1 MSRVLRTP
9 EARGDIKEIAR
20 YLAHEQHRRRA
31 AERFVQ
37 ELDRKFQLYA
47 TQPRM
52 GTARP
57 DLGEQYRS
65 FTHQRWVVIYRPL
78 DDGILI
84 LRVVDGSR
92 ESIGA
97 MQRSRPDGLP
107 MAFFSGTSAA
117 CPKAGRF

>member
-1 MSRVLRTP
+1 MPRVLRTP

-37 ELDRKFQLYA
+37 ELDREFQLYA
-47 TQPRM
+47 TQPRI

-92 ESIGA
+92 DFADIF
-97 MQRSRPDGLP
+97 GLSVSKN
-107 MAFFSGTSAA
+107 SGPSSHA
-117 CPKAGRF
+117 

>member
-1 MSRVLRTP
+1 MSRVLPTP
-9 EARGDIKEIAR
+9 EASGDIKEIAR

-65 FTHQRWVVIYRPL
+65 FTHDRPGVVIYRPL

-92 ESIGA
+92 DFADIF
-97 MQRSRPDGLP
+97 GLP
-107 MAFFSGTSAA
+107 SV
-117 CPKAGRF
+117 PPDDN